1 MGGGVCLDLGESIT
15 ANGKSPLGSH
25 PAAGHMGRVAFA
37 TGGQQV
43 AILEHQM
50 SVKLVVKGTL

>member
-1 MGGGVCLDLGESIT
+1 MCLDLGESIT